1 MLLLHFASA
10 IRCLCYSMFPKVL
23 RPPCSSFSL
32 IRVQPGHCFH
42 LFTRHQLEKMA
53 DFQEPEMV
61 RTPLEEL
68 ALQIKVLKLGMVEP
82 FLARS
87 IEPPPDLAVTNALN
101 TLKNLVSWIWW
112 VGPRGCRG
120 QVGALG
126 YYVREYKICQKILNG
141 NQKVNVFPRI
151 LLSF

>member
-1 MLLLHFASA
+1 
-10 IRCLCYSMFPKVL
+10 
-23 RPPCSSFSL
+23 
-32 IRVQPGHCFH
+32 
-42 LFTRHQLEKMA
+42 MA

-101 TLKNLVSWIWW
+101 TLKDLVGWTWW
-112 VGPRGCRG
+112 VGPRASRG
-120 QVGALG
+120 TSWCMG
-126 YYVREYKICQKILNG
+126 
-141 NQKVNVFPRI
+141 
-151 LLSF
+151 LLCVWI